1 MEEYKFSKSRRACR
15 SVRNKPAMQKK
26 NTLFL
31 KPFIFALLMH
41 KKMISGHYNFNE
53 AVISRLSFQL
63 CQSKNNKSIIY
74 KVQYTGPSYGIFPMP
89 QKCSD
94 DVPKMYGKI
103 LFVFI
108 KIIIK
113 VQQSIPDILLVISAN
128 NKTSCITAHSFNL
141 RRMKKEPFHCVEKS
155 TLHKF

>member
-1 MEEYKFSKSRRACR
+1 
-15 SVRNKPAMQKK
+15 
-26 NTLFL
+26 
-31 KPFIFALLMH
+31 MH
-41 KKMISGHYNFNE
+41 KKTISGHCNFSE

-74 KVQYTGPSYGIFPMP
+74 KVIIHRTKLRNISNAA
-89 QKCSD
+89 
-94 DVPKMYGKI
+94 KMYGKI